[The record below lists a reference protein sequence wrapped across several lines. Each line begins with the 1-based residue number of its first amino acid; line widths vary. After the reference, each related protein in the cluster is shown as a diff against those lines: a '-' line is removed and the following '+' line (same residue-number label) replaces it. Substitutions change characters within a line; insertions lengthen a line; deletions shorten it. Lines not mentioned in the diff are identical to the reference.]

1 MLWFFHEDG
10 SFGLPESV
18 AVFFEPHEGEGYALQ
33 WYADTESDV
42 AVRITPGNARR
53 RIRTVSVNGAPH
65 RGDTETCM
73 RLILPSRRVTRVL
86 IGLT

>member
-1 MLWFFHEDG
+1 MLRFFHEDG

-18 AVFFEPHEGEGYALQ
+18 AVLFEPHEGEGYALQ
-33 WYADTESDV
+33 WYADTENDV
-42 AVRITPGNARR
+42 AVRITSGDVRR
-53 RIRTVSVNGAPH
+53 RIRTVSVSGASH
-65 RGDTETCM
+65 CDGTETCI